1 MGGRDLEDIL
11 IDLEG
16 DWDCVYVGWI
26 LLSLLILPCTV
37 QYGINGIRTQ
47 YLGVE
52 SAWIRNAPGLV
63 RAIDADPRTRFAIDR
78 CVSYAESARGIKS
91 NLQPEL
97 SNHINCPRYSL
108 PAYMRCIHNCP
119 VIRTTPPSPPPP
131 TK

>member
-16 DWDCVYVGWI
+16 DWDFVYVGWI

-47 YLGVE
+47 YLEVE

-63 RAIDADPRTRFAIDR
+63 RAIDADPQQGLPLIDAYHMR
-78 CVSYAESARGIKS
+78 NPQGEWNQIYSRNYQIISTVLGT
-91 NLQPEL
+91 L
-97 SNHINCPRYSL
+97 SL
-108 PAYMRCIHNCP
+108 PTVCR
-119 VIRTTPPSPPPP
+119 
-131 TK
+131 